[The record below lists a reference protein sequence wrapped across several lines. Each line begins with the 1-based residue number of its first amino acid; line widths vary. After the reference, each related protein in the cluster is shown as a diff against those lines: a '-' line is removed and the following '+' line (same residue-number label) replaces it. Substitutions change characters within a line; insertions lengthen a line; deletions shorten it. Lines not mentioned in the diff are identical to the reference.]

1 MTPSDHKSH
10 LCGNNTSRPDAL
22 VDFRT
27 GRALWAVPPLLR
39 RRQDLWADVPRRPD
53 LAVQVVVAAAERR
66 AEPKVADLQDV
77 RASSALRAR
86 VEYVFGFQVPVR
98 DLVAVA
104 VADRLDH
111 LCERDARLALRV
123 MILRRDPV
131 EEFAAAAVL
140 DDHAKLLLVQVA
152 VVQPADVR
160 VVDAAHRPDLDREL
174 RDRPRVGVAEVDDLD
189 RADVASVRAR
199 ERDKNG
205 AEAPLAQLPSNHVV
219 ALDGLQPEV
228 VRGMRREKFEPT
240 QAVVDGR
247 AADGPRQLR
256 GHRCRARRL
265 FQ

>member
-1 MTPSDHKSH
+1 M
-10 LCGNNTSRPDAL
+10 
-22 VDFRT
+22 
-27 GRALWAVPPLLR
+27 
-39 RRQDLWADVPRRPD
+39 
-53 LAVQVVVAAAERR
+53 AAAERR

-247 AADGPRQLR
+247 AADDPSRRHRGGERAAVANLGEGIVERICALALMTDRPPLR
-256 GHRCRARRL
+256 ATSRL
-265 FQ
+265 RMGFFMTAAITCVVGSVADDAWPSGW

>member
-1 MTPSDHKSH
+1 MTYRMTPSDHRSH

-27 GRALWAVPPLLR
+27 GRALWSISSLLR

-111 LCERDARLALRV
+111 LCERDLCGNQT
-123 MILRRDPV
+123 
-131 EEFAAAAVL
+131 F
-140 DDHAKLLLVQVA
+140 
-152 VVQPADVR
+152 
-160 VVDAAHRPDLDREL
+160 
-174 RDRPRVGVAEVDDLD
+174 G
-189 RADVASVRAR
+189 
-199 ERDKNG
+199 
-205 AEAPLAQLPSNHVV
+205 
-219 ALDGLQPEV
+219 
-228 VRGMRREKFEPT
+228 
-240 QAVVDGR
+240 
-247 AADGPRQLR
+247 
-256 GHRCRARRL
+256 
-265 FQ
+265 

>member
-1 MTPSDHKSH
+1 
-10 LCGNNTSRPDAL
+10 
-22 VDFRT
+22 
-27 GRALWAVPPLLR
+27 
-39 RRQDLWADVPRRPD
+39 
-53 LAVQVVVAAAERR
+53 
-66 AEPKVADLQDV
+66 
-77 RASSALRAR
+77 
-86 VEYVFGFQVPVR
+86 
-98 DLVAVA
+98 
-104 VADRLDH
+104 
-111 LCERDARLALRV
+111 

-174 RDRPRVGVAEVDDLD
+174 RDRPRVGVAQVDDLD

-256 GHRCRARRL
+256 GHRCRTRRLSQCSRVVERHPFQAWPATRVHRRVLLSLAPRHRAGFARAMDARKGARR
-265 FQ
+265 

>member
-1 MTPSDHKSH
+1 
-10 LCGNNTSRPDAL
+10 
-22 VDFRT
+22 
-27 GRALWAVPPLLR
+27 
-39 RRQDLWADVPRRPD
+39 
-53 LAVQVVVAAAERR
+53 
-66 AEPKVADLQDV
+66 
-77 RASSALRAR
+77 
-86 VEYVFGFQVPVR
+86 
-98 DLVAVA
+98 
-104 VADRLDH
+104 
-111 LCERDARLALRV
+111 

-160 VVDAAHRPDLDREL
+160 VVYAAHRPDLDREL

-205 AEAPLAQLPSNHVV
+205 AEAPLAQLPSDLCANQPVSPAAAARPAVVVQRKPPVPRVRTVRTAARPAVGASCFNAPHPDHEV
-219 ALDGLQPEV
+219 ALDGLEPEV

-240 QAVVDGR
+240 QAVVYGR

-256 GHRCRARRL
+256 GHRCRTRRL
-265 FQ
+265 SQCSRVVGRHPFQAWPATRVHRRGLLSLAPRHRVAL

>member
-1 MTPSDHKSH
+1 M
-10 LCGNNTSRPDAL
+10 
-22 VDFRT
+22 
-27 GRALWAVPPLLR
+27 
-39 RRQDLWADVPRRPD
+39 
-53 LAVQVVVAAAERR
+53 AAAERR

-152 VVQPADVR
+152 VVQPTDVR
-160 VVDAAHRPDLDREL
+160 VVDP
-174 RDRPRVGVAEVDDLD
+174 
-189 RADVASVRAR
+189 
-199 ERDKNG
+199 
-205 AEAPLAQLPSNHVV
+205 APV
-219 ALDGLQPEV
+219 
-228 VRGMRREKFEPT
+228 
-240 QAVVDGR
+240 
-247 AADGPRQLR
+247 
-256 GHRCRARRL
+256 
-265 FQ
+265 